1 MSPNILNKE
10 QLKKIIAKN
19 NTTRTDIPEGSSAVL
34 IPIIEKDGELNII
47 FEERSHS
54 LKFQPGDV
62 CFPGGRVEGNE
73 SPQECAVRECIEE
86 LYPNN
91 INLSINNPNIEIF
104 AALPPMIGP
113 TGKIVYPF
121 AGFLHDYEFTYSK
134 DEVER
139 IIAYPISFF
148 KENPPLHYPMEKR
161 TYPPEDFPVDL
172 ISPGKDYKF
181 YVQKYDMYIYQNTF
195 PVIWGFTGRLLH
207 TFLEMISD

>member
-10 QLKKIIAKN
+10 QLKKIIVKN
-19 NTTRTDIPEGSSAVL
+19 NTTRSDIPEGSSAVL

-73 SPQECAVRECIEE
+73 SPQECAVRECMEE
-86 LYPNN
+86 LFPKSTYSVNGGSSN
-91 INLSINNPNIEIF
+91 YKDNDSDHSKIEVF

-121 AGFLHDYEFTYSK
+121 AGFMHDYEFTYSK

-148 KENPPLHYPMEKR
+148 KER
-161 TYPPEDFPVDL
+161 RSDCDL
-172 ISPGKDYKF
+172 SVF
-181 YVQKYDMYIYQNTF
+181 
-195 PVIWGFTGRLLH
+195 
-207 TFLEMISD
+207 